1 MDMALVSVHSD
12 GTDKFYVMY
21 NLYIMNIHQALNQQS
36 ASDFARAQIYLTRQ
50 QNADLQLVGRQT
62 SASKSELIRLAI
74 DRFLAITKEQ
84 PVMDKTPKLL
94 KLAGLWADR
103 AELVDPT
110 AYVKSLRQP
119 RF

>member
-1 MDMALVSVHSD
+1 
-12 GTDKFYVMY
+12 MY
-21 NLYIMNIHQALNQQS
+21 NLYTMNIHQALNQPSS
-36 ASDFARAQIYLTRQ
+36 ADFARAQIYLTRQ
-50 QNADLQLVGRQT
+50 QNAELQLVGRQT

-74 DRFLAITKEQ
+74 DRFLAVAKAQ
-84 PVMDKTPKLL
+84 PAIDKTPKLL

-103 AELVDPT
+103 AELTDPT

>member
-12 GTDKFYVMY
+12 SEEGFYVVY

-50 QNADLQLVGRQT
+50 QNVELQLMGRQT

-74 DRFLAITKEQ
+74 DRFLAVAKAQ
-84 PVMDKTPKLL
+84 PVVDKTPKLL
-94 KLAGLWADR
+94 KLAGLWAQRTD
-103 AELVDPT
+103 LTDPT
-110 AYVKSLRQP
+110 AYVSSLRLP